1 MVVPAIDWESAVP
14 LDLPFKGNRQY
25 LHGTDIFDAV
35 ISLTKPRHGV
45 AFRFHR
51 LMRNPIDLVP
61 IADAGKGADEAAG
74 YYVRYGA
81 NGTKRIWHFRE
92 AHARRI
98 TGRVPY
104 DESDV
109 VSDAIY
115 EADNIESPGPSTY
128 SFIERAVALHKALLR
143 RRENSDGPGAWLFTH
158 LDLTNVPSNPVRIRL
173 KLSGFLGT
181 KMAKST
187 IECDGEPLGQIT
199 FWRVNE

>member
-1 MVVPAIDWESAVP
+1 MRPQPSDEPVMS

-35 ISLTKPRHGV
+35 IPLTKPRHGV
-45 AFRFHR
+45 AFRFHS

-61 IADAGKGADEAAG
+61 VVGTSEGGAAG
-74 YYVRYGA
+74 FYVRYEDNGA
-81 NGTKRIWHFRE
+81 KSVWQFRE
-92 AHARRI
+92 NLARRV

-109 VSDAIY
+109 VSDAVY
-115 EADNIESPGPSTY
+115 GDDHIESPGPSPY
-128 SFIERAVALHKALLR
+128 SFIERTVALHKALLR
-143 RRENSDGPGAWLFTH
+143 RRADGEGQGAWLFTH
-158 LDLTNVPSNPVRIRL
+158 LDLTRVPSSPKRIRL

-187 IECDGEPLGQIT
+187 IECDGEALGQIT
-199 FWRVNE
+199 FWRVSE